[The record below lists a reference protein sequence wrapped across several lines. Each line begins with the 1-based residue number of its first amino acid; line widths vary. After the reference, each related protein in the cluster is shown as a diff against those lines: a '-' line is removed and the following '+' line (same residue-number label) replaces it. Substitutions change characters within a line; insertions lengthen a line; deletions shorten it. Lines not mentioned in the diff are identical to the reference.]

1 MNRVSHAFPTLS
13 AFLGDLQPRPIDALT
28 FDRRILIAIVKRA
41 LSDLHLHRQRM
52 KGHPG
57 EKDAIAECLFWDEIL
72 GWLKDSNAEKI
83 ALVRPSGP

>member
-1 MNRVSHAFPTLS
+1 MNRVSHAYPTLDE
-13 AFLGDLQPRPIDALT
+13 FLGVPPKPLDALT

-57 EKDAIAECLFWDEIL
+57 EKDAIADCVFWDEIL
-72 GWLKDSNAEKI
+72 GWLKDSNAEQVM
-83 ALVRPSGP
+83 LVRPAKS